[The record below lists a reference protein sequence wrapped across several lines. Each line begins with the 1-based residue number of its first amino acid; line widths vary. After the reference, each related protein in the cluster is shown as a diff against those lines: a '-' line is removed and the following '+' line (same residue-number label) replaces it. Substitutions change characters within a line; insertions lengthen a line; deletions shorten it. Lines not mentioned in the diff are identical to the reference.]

1 MASNV
6 KKVSEVNGC
15 AGCPMRRLFPD
26 NSFVGPKYGTGLEL
40 VVGEA
45 PGSEENELGEPFVGG
60 AGRWLDAML
69 RSAGIAR
76 PTLSFVNTICC
87 QPPGNSYPTDS
98 DSRGYISQQEGYEA
112 VTHCRKAHVQQV
124 LEARPWNKVY
134 LLGEKALRFVGE
146 KYDGIGK
153 WRGSPIPIP
162 SLDQTKL
169 LAIPTMHPA
178 AIMRDQTLLPVV
190 INDLRKKLTL
200 TPERYIL
207 YPDIAQVKAFNAKK
221 FAFDLETSY
230 KNHGEV
236 YMCGLSAKSGEAI
249 VVPFRGAYVEELRRI
264 FSSATDVVGHNCI
277 QFDLPILR
285 GHGIVCPNAQVW
297 DTMLL
302 QHLRFPDLPHDLEF
316 VASQFTNKP
325 AWKHDKGVFELYN
338 ARDTDVTWQVFEQLK
353 PLIEQHNL
361 LELYK
366 NVQVPL
372 ARICKLMTDTGF
384 KVDPANLLKL
394 RADLTV
400 KMAKEEAFLPEELQT
415 RTVVARK
422 RRPAPAGTLSP
433 KTKKPVKFTHVE
445 VEEQIVPWRS
455 SDVVGDYLYSKLGLD
470 PVLDVKTG
478 RVTSGKMALDKLSR
492 KTGNRALQAI
502 RTLRKYNSLMTLFAK
517 EDMKNAERMHPS
529 FNVHGTASGRLS
541 SSRPNLQNV
550 PESARFLYVPSEP
563 GWKII
568 DVDFSQI
575 ENRLTAY
582 FAGDVQRLKRFA
594 DYPDFSEHKYLASKF
609 LNIPYDEV
617 EKSSDAESPYS
628 RAKKIVHG
636 VNYAEGALKISKIND
651 IPFQDVKAIMNLWK
665 GEIRET
671 VKWQARVAGEA
682 EKAGFLTTPFG
693 RKRWF
698 YTASKY
704 TESISFMP
712 QSTAADIIFRVM
724 IALMYERVGWPEELV
739 KKVVKVYEPLP
750 EPARLLLQVHDSLI
764 LEAPEELVPTVV
776 SGIRRVMLQGWPELG
791 GFSIPIGIKVGDDWG
806 SAETYVSSDN
816 E

>member
-1 MASNV
+1 V
-6 KKVSEVNGC
+6 KVKDCGACE
-15 AGCPMRRLFPD
+15 GCPFRKLFPE
-26 NSFVGPKYGTGLEL
+26 NELVPPKYGHGLEL

-45 PGSEENELGEPFVGG
+45 PGQDEVTTHEPFTGG

-69 RSAGIAR
+69 PQAGLKRAN
-76 PTLSFVNTICC
+76 LSFVNVINCH
-87 QPPGNSYPTDS
+87 PPKNIFPTDS
-98 DSRGYISQQEGYEA
+98 DGRSYISQQDAYEA
-112 VTHCRKAHVQQV
+112 VSHCRKAHVQPV
-124 LEARPWNKVY
+124 LEARSWNRVF

-162 SLDQTKL
+162 SLDPSKL

-200 TPERYIL
+200 TAEKYTL
-207 YPDIAQVKAFNAKK
+207 YPDISQVKAFNAKK
-221 FAFDLETSY
+221 FAFDIETSY

-236 YMCGLSAKSGEAI
+236 YMCGLSSKVGEAL
-249 VVPFRGAYVEELRRI
+249 VVPFRGAYVDELKRI
-264 FSSATDVVGHNCI
+264 FRDATDVVGHNAI

-285 GHGIVCPNAQVW
+285 GHGIETTAQVW
-297 DTMLL
+297 DTMLM

-316 VASQFTNKP
+316 VASQFCNKP

-338 ARDTDVTWQVFEQLK
+338 ARDTDVTWQIFEQLK
-353 PLIEQHNL
+353 PLVEQHNL

-366 NVQVPL
+366 TVQVPL

-384 KVDPANLLKL
+384 KVDPANLIKL

-400 KMAKEEAFLPEELQT
+400 KMAVEETHLPDFLRT

-422 RRPAPAGTLSP
+422 RKPAPAGTLSP
-433 KTKKPVKFTHVE
+433 KTHKPVKFVHEE

-455 SDVVGDYLYSKLGLD
+455 SDVVADYLYGKLGLD

-478 RVTSGKMALDKLSR
+478 RITSGKMALDKLSR

-550 PESARFLYVPSEP
+550 PDSARFLYVPSEP

-568 DVDFSQI
+568 DVDYSQI

-582 FAGDVQRLKRFA
+582 FAGDDERLKRFQ

-609 LNIPYDEV
+609 LNVPYDEV
-617 EKSSDAESPYS
+617 EKSADAESPYAK
-628 RAKKIVHG
+628 AKKIVHG

-651 IPFQDVKAIMNLWK
+651 IPFQDVKIIMNMWK
-665 GEIRET
+665 DEIRET
-671 VKWQARVAGEA
+671 IQWQGRTASEA
-682 EKAGFLTTPFG
+682 AKLGYLANPFG

-704 TESISFMP
+704 TESISFLP

-724 IALMYERVGWPEELV
+724 IGLMYERVGWPESLV
-739 KKVVKVYEPLP
+739 NKVVQVYEPLP

-764 LEAPEELVPTVV
+764 LEAPESLVGEVV
-776 SGIRRVMLQGWPELG
+776 RVIKKIMLQPWPELA
-791 GFSIPIGIKVGDDWG
+791 GFTIPIGVKVGDDWG
-806 SAETYVSSDN
+806 SAETYK
-816 E
+816 